1 MRNLAG
7 MSIACATAA
16 SHDLASPVDSPVSG
30 WGEECRNPETSESRE
45 PLRAVS
51 QTEPVGDSA
60 REEVDVRRWM
70 LRLGAGIALALLLST
85 AELIPPAP
93 QACPGCAVLTHATPQ
108 CRTPVQ
114 GGYTC

>member
-1 MRNLAG
+1 MGRRVPKPRNVRIEEVAE
-7 MSIACATAA
+7 AA
-16 SHDLASPVDSPVSG
+16 
-30 WGEECRNPETSESRE
+30 
-45 PLRAVS
+45 S

-60 REEVDVRRWM
+60 REEVDMRRWM
-70 LRLGAGIALALLLST
+70 LRLGAGIALAVLLST

-93 QACPGCAVLTHATPQ
+93 QACPGCAVLVHATPQ